1 MSEQAGKAQI
11 QKLISLEIFNAMYT
25 MYFTSTKHDS
35 TGGWLRLTSDDHDM
49 YM

>member
-25 MYFTSTKHDS
+25 MYFTKHDS
-35 TGGWLRLTSDDHDM
+35 TGKGWLRLTSDDHDM